1 MNNKDIIFLGKNI
14 KEEKWFDEYQ
24 YQKDAKNIK
33 IISFDDLKFK
43 IKEMWNDINKDDK
56 IIKFIK
62 IKLLN
67 VTFLRQ

>member
-1 MNNKDIIFLGKNI
+1 MLY
-14 KEEKWFDEYQ
+14 EYQ

-43 IKEMWNDINKDDK
+43 IKGDVEYDINKDDK

-62 IKLLN
+62 NKTLGMLH
-67 VTFLRQ
+67 FLRI